1 LQPGSARITFDTMQ
15 TAVQTRESHPAHL
28 TIVVALSVVFLSQ
41 GLQTPAQSFQLNPA
55 REGIILGSGLLF
67 AGLGE
72 LLVSFSHPMVT
83 TPPDISRVPIFDQAA
98 MFRYSKDADTV
109 SSVLQF
115 ATLSVPL
122 LLSVSA
128 KPDSNISAGV
138 VYAESLALAYG
149 TKNVLKFLFP
159 RARPYNYNGGA
170 PGVDSSEDEQSFP
183 SGHATMSFTAA
194 AFSSYLFSRGLPG
207 TANYFPFVIVNFSL
221 AGLTSSYRV
230 LSGMHFLSDIV
241 AGAVIGVV
249 CGFVVPS
256 LIRGL

>member
-1 LQPGSARITFDTMQ
+1 MQSTAQMRTARPGHFSVFVA
-15 TAVQTRESHPAHL
+15 L
-28 TIVVALSVVFLSQ
+28 TIVFLSQ
-41 GLQTPAQSFQLNPA
+41 GLQSPAQSFQLDPA
-55 REGIILGSGLLF
+55 RDGIILGTGLLL

-72 LLVSFSHPMVT
+72 LLVSLSHPVVAT
-83 TPPDISRVPIFDQAA
+83 QPPDITEVPIFDQAA

-122 LLSVSA
+122 LLSASA
-128 KPDSNISAGV
+128 KPDSTFSVGV

-149 TKNVLKFLFP
+149 AKNVLKFLFP
-159 RARPYNYNGGA
+159 RPRPYTYNGGA

-194 AFSSYLFSRGLPG
+194 AFSAYLFSRGLPG

-230 LSGMHFLSDIV
+230 LSGMHFLSDIA
-241 AGAVIGVV
+241 AGAVLGVV

-256 LIRGL
+256 LVRGL

>member
-1 LQPGSARITFDTMQ
+1 
-15 TAVQTRESHPAHL
+15 
-28 TIVVALSVVFLSQ
+28 
-41 GLQTPAQSFQLNPA
+41 
-55 REGIILGSGLLF
+55 
-67 AGLGE
+67 
-72 LLVSFSHPMVT
+72 
-83 TPPDISRVPIFDQAA
+83 
-98 MFRYSKDADTV
+98 MFRYSKEADTV

-128 KPDSNISAGV
+128 KPDSTVSVGV

-159 RARPYNYNGGA
+159 RPRPYTYNGGA

-194 AFSSYLFSRGLPG
+194 AFSAYLFSRGLPG
-207 TANYFPFVIVNFSL
+207 TGNYFPFVIVNFSL

-230 LSGMHFLSDIV
+230 LSGMHFLSDIA
-241 AGAVIGVV
+241 AGAVIGVI

-256 LIRGL
+256 LLRGL